1 MHGEETAVKEYLRML
16 DRYEAKR
23 PFSDEKLSIEKF
35 SKKYWLDGEFPYQYH
50 TMNVEDG
57 KDEKEQLV
65 INNVRSLKN
74 SLAKDRKR
82 NAERMKE
89 IEDDH
94 RREAAH
100 IKIELKIIAAICAAQ
115 FGANAFILIR
125 HTQRYLPKPQN
136 RK

>member
-1 MHGEETAVKEYLRML
+1 MYGEETAVKEYLRML

-89 IEDDH
+89 IEDDC

-100 IKIELKIIAAICAAQ
+100 IKTALKIIAAICAAQ
-115 FGANAFILIR
+115 FGVNAFISIR
-125 HTQRYLPKPQN
+125 HIQRYLPKPQN
-136 RK
+136 QK